1 MAAMAQLGKVN
12 RLLIVRESDHGLYLD
27 GGPLGEIL
35 LPTREV
41 PAEVEP
47 GEELDVFISRD
58 SEDRLVATVTRPLAQ
73 VGEFAGLRVTATHER
88 IGAFLD
94 WGMAKELLLPWAEQP
109 HRFEVGD
116 IALVYIVIDPRSN
129 RIIATARTQRFLKK
143 SRPRYA
149 PSEAVTL
156 LIQDRSPLGYNA
168 IVDQQYRGL
177 LLARELPRPI
187 AIGETHRGYIQEV
200 RPDGQLTLSLQPS
213 GYQRVGGL
221 SEQILAA
228 LKEAG
233 GRLPF
238 GDQSDP
244 EEIRSTFGTSKK
256 AFKQAVGTLY
266 RQRLISLDPREIR
279 LL

>member
-1 MAAMAQLGKVN
+1 MAAMALLGKVN
-12 RLLIVRESDHGLYLD
+12 RLLIVRDSDHGMYLD

-41 PAEVEP
+41 PADLEQ
-47 GEELDVFISRD
+47 GEELDVFVSRD
-58 SEDRLVATVTRPLAQ
+58 SEDRIVATVTRPFAQ

-109 HRFEVGD
+109 HRVAVGD

-129 RIIATARTQRFLKK
+129 RIIATGRTQRFLKK
-143 SRPRYA
+143 SRPKYA
-149 PSEAVTL
+149 PGEAVTL

-187 AIGETHRGYIQEV
+187 AIGETHPGFIQDV
-200 RPDGQLTLSLQPS
+200 RPDGQLTLSLQAS

-228 LKEAG
+228 LQETG
-233 GRLPF
+233 GRLPL
-238 GDQSDP
+238 GDQSSPD
-244 EEIRSTFGTSKK
+244 EIRAVLGTSKK
-256 AFKQAVGTLY
+256 AFKQALGSLY
-266 RQRLISLDPREIR
+266 RQRLIEIEPQSVR